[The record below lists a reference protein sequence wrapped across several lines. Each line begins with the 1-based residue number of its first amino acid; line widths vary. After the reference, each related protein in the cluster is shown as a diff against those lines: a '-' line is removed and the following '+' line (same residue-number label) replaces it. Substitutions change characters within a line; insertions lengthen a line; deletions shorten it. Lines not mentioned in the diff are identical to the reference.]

1 MIEAIIAVGKKF
13 GIKFR
18 ILPDYEIIV
27 LFRVSFELF
36 LEKKLERILEAQ
48 FKPQRVYA
56 GLIKFECQSRP
67 ADMKAEIRC
76 NEHGITKA
84 NYYYRL
90 RRVRKACLE
99 ACNTEPA
106 FL

>member
-36 LEKKLERILEAQ
+36 LEKNSKEYSKLNLSDRESMQ
-48 FKPQRVYA
+48 
-56 GLIKFECQSRP
+56 
-67 ADMKAEIRC
+67 D
-76 NEHGITKA
+76 
-84 NYYYRL
+84 
-90 RRVRKACLE
+90 
-99 ACNTEPA
+99 
-106 FL
+106 

>member
-36 LEKKLERILEAQ
+36 LEKLERKLEEQL
-48 FKPQRVYA
+48 KTQR
-56 GLIKFECQSRP
+56 
-67 ADMKAEIRC
+67 D
-76 NEHGITKA
+76 
-84 NYYYRL
+84 
-90 RRVRKACLE
+90 
-99 ACNTEPA
+99 
-106 FL
+106 

>member
-36 LEKKLERILEAQ
+36 LEKNSKEYSKHNLSPRESMQ
-48 FKPQRVYA
+48 
-56 GLIKFECQSRP
+56 
-67 ADMKAEIRC
+67 D
-76 NEHGITKA
+76 
-84 NYYYRL
+84 
-90 RRVRKACLE
+90 
-99 ACNTEPA
+99 
-106 FL
+106 